1 MSILSAYWTTTLMM
15 VHGLYGTYIYL
26 TNLFLSFIRIPF
38 NCKNS
43 TVDGLYGNC
52 FFTVRDATILL
63 GFTIY
68 YFRQKTIN
76 MV

>member
-1 MSILSAYWTTTLMM
+1 MSILSLHWTTTLMM

-26 TNLFLSFIRIPF
+26 TNLFLFFIRIPF

-43 TVDGLYGNC
+43 TVDGLHGNC
-52 FFTVRDATILL
+52 FFIVRDATILFD
-63 GFTIY
+63 FTIY
-68 YFRQKTIN
+68 CFRQKTIN